1 MIKTILIILPKSIAG
16 CLILK
21 GLSLALNEIG
31 FNVVVVNI
39 DDINNDIIKTYSIQ
53 IVLGYDYSYL
63 MDDNVHNILSQFKNL
78 IFIHYFAD
86 IPTSQLALGDKD
98 IELYNILKTKKN
110 TIIYIWDENC
120 LNLFP
125 NSKFLPLG
133 INANLYKQN
142 FQNYK
147 YPISFVG
154 RPLTN
159 KRIELICQIVKKY
172 SNKFNLFCFKTHFEK
187 SVDFIIENKLL
198 NKNDLNIY
206 KNCYQGFLKTEDE
219 LAFVYNS
226 SCINL
231 NITIQGENNIN
242 YRVYEVLASEG
253 FLLTDKMDSI
263 FKNFEVGKDL
273 EVYNDVYDLFDKID
287 FYLKNQY
294 IAEQIAI
301 NGCKKVKTN
310 HSFEKIALK
319 IKDDIL
325 KLGEVKN
332 DMQ

>member
-21 GLSLALNEIG
+21 GLSLSLNEIG
-31 FNVVVVNI
+31 FNVVIINL
-39 DDINNDIIKTYSIQ
+39 DDINEEIIQKYNIQ

-63 MDDNVHNILSQFKNL
+63 MNDNIHNILLQFKNL

-86 IPTSQLALGDKD
+86 IPTNQLAFGDKD
-98 IELYNILKTKKN
+98 IKLYNILKTKKN
-110 TIIYIWDENC
+110 TIIYIWDENY
-120 LNLFP
+120 LNLCP

-133 INANLYKQN
+133 INANLYKQKY
-142 FQNYK
+142 QNYK
-147 YPISFVG
+147 YHISFVG
-154 RPLTN
+154 RPLSQ

-172 SNKFNLFCFKTHFEK
+172 SNKFNLFCYKPHFEK

-206 KNCYQGFLKTEDE
+206 KNCYRGFLKTEDE
-219 LAFVYNS
+219 LALVYNS

-231 NITIQGENNIN
+231 NITIQGKNNIN
-242 YRVYEVLASEG
+242 YRVYEVLASQG
-253 FLLTDKMDSI
+253 FLLTDNMDNI
-263 FKNFEVGKDL
+263 FKTFEVGKDL

-301 NGCKKVKTN
+301 NGCKKVNIN
-310 HSFEKIALK
+310 HSFNQIALK

-332 DMQ
+332 DM